1 MLIMKDEKESTMSC
15 KFRVTVIESER
26 GWGQKTEY
34 QYFDTVEKAIE
45 YRDAINEVN
54 EMESVIPDWYMVAE
68 KEIVVVED

>member
-1 MLIMKDEKESTMSC
+1 MSY

-34 QYFDTVEKAIE
+34 QYFDTIEKAIE

-54 EMESVIPDWYMVAE
+54 EIVSVVPDWYMAAE

>member
-1 MLIMKDEKESTMSC
+1 MSY

-68 KEIVVVED
+68 KEIVVVENF

>member
-1 MLIMKDEKESTMSC
+1 MSY

-45 YRDAINEVN
+45 YRDGINEAN
-54 EMESVIPDWYMVAE
+54 EIVSVPPDWYMVAE